1 LVSQSSQDKGHSK
14 QKIILKKIVTVHVY
28 SPIGM
33 IKWIQKES
41 EFCPNVAKIQQEM
54 FDVIYQT
61 RKTMFDHISK
71 HWEESWEYD
80 A

>member
-1 LVSQSSQDKGHSK
+1 
-14 QKIILKKIVTVHVY
+14 VHVY
-28 SPIGM
+28 SAIGM
-33 IKWIQKES
+33 IKWIQKKS

-71 HWEESWEYD
+71 HREESWEYD
-80 A
+80 V